1 LDVVTGAD
9 MLEKINEA
17 GDFLSGRIQATPRIG
32 MITGTGLADLAQAM
46 DIEHTI
52 SYEEIPHFPKS
63 TVPGHAGLLLSGH
76 LSGKSMLV
84 MQGRF
89 HIYEGY
95 TVEEVTFPV
104 RVMARLGVRYLLI
117 SSAAGGL
124 DPHFRP
130 GELMLI
136 TDHIN
141 LTGHNPLI
149 GRYMEDPGR
158 RFADMSSAYTSELAA
173 LAMKAALINGI
184 HLHQGVYA
192 GITGPSLETPAETRF
207 LRLIGAD
214 AVGMSTVHEV
224 IEAVHCG
231 MSVLAIVAITNQNLP
246 DCMAPISIEEILA
259 NAKMASS
266 ALTRLMRTIIED
278 LRA

>member
-1 LDVVTGAD
+1 

-17 GDFLSGRIQATPRIG
+17 GDFLSRRIKATPLIG
-32 MITGTGLADLAQAM
+32 MITGTGLTDLAQAM
-46 DIEHTI
+46 DIEQTI

-63 TVPGHAGLLLSGH
+63 TVPGHAGLFLSGH
-76 LSGKSMLV
+76 QSGKSMLM

-95 TVEEVTFPV
+95 TVQEVTFPV
-104 RVMARLGVRYLLI
+104 RVMAYLGVRYLLI

-124 DPHFRP
+124 DPHFSP
-130 GELMLI
+130 GELMLL

-141 LTGHNPLI
+141 LTGYNPLI
-149 GRYMEDPGR
+149 GRNIEDSGP
-158 RFADMSSAYTSELAA
+158 RFPDMSSAYTSELTKLA
-173 LAMKAALINGI
+173 LKAALINGI

-224 IEAVHCG
+224 IEAVHYG
-231 MSVLAIVAITNQNLP
+231 MSVLAIVAITNRNIP

-259 NAKMASS
+259 NAKKASS
-266 ALTRLMRTIIED
+266 ALTRLMRTIIKD
-278 LRA
+278 LGT

>member
-1 LDVVTGAD
+1 
-9 MLEKINEA
+9 MLEKISEA
-17 GDFLSGRIQATPRIG
+17 GDFLSRRIQAKPSIG

-46 DIEHTI
+46 DIEYTI
-52 SYEEIPHFPKS
+52 SYGEIPHFPKS
-63 TVPGHAGLLLSGH
+63 TVPGHAGLLLSGRM
-76 LSGKSMLV
+76 SGKSMLA

-89 HIYEGY
+89 HLYEGY

-104 RVMARLGVRYLLI
+104 RVMAYLGVRYLLI

-149 GRYMEDPGR
+149 GRYIDDPER
-158 RFADMSSAYTSELAA
+158 RFPDMSSAYTSELAV
-173 LAMKAALINGI
+173 LAKKAALINRI
-184 HLHQGVYA
+184 HLHQGVYV

-207 LRLIGAD
+207 LRQIGAD

-231 MSVLAIVAITNQNLP
+231 MSILAIVAITNRNIP
-246 DCMAPISIEEILA
+246 DCMTPISIEEILT
-259 NAKMASS
+259 NAKRASS
-266 ALTRLMRTIIED
+266 ALTNLLRTLVED
-278 LRA
+278 LEA